1 MSGYDDDEDCAKRSS
16 DVQSVTTSPVAVD
29 YETTTARQT
38 SSSSTSAVTTTSP
51 TTLSSTV
58 TTSTMTHVPRPPS
71 LPVGQVVYEVVGTTR
86 TPFLATRGA
95 SSSATDASVPEFVD
109 PVSMNI
115 GLIVGVAVA
124 IAVLLC
130 MLAYVMYKCIM
141 AGQRPGLPRSGMD
154 CAEKTALGVGQ
165 DFSPPHHDHASQ
177 FAINGRPPPL
187 LTDSLTPRTKKDVK
201 EWYV

>member
-1 MSGYDDDEDCAKRSS
+1 MSGYDDDEDCATRSS
-16 DVQSVTTSPVAVD
+16 DVQTVTTAPVAVD
-29 YETTTARQT
+29 YQTTTARQT
-38 SSSSTSAVTTTSP
+38 SASSTSAITSTSP
-51 TTLSSTV
+51 STV
-58 TTSTMTHVPRPPS
+58 TTSTTTHTHRPLS
-71 LPVGQVVYEVVGTTR
+71 IPVGQVIYEVVSTTR
-86 TPFLATRGA
+86 TLFLATRGA
-95 SSSATDASVPEFVD
+95 SSSATDATVPEFVD

-141 AGQRPGLPRSGMD
+141 AGQRPRSGMD

-165 DFSPPHHDHASQ
+165 DYSPPHHDHASQ